1 MDASCAKSAA
11 VQRSKKT
18 KAIAQS
24 MITPKSMIG
33 SKSKSAARGAAAV
46 VFALVA
52 LAARTGAQDAPR
64 AVRPEA
70 ADDKRW
76 QTVAPGRVEPASGE
90 IKIAA
95 PVMGVIAQVLVKVN
109 DKVSAG
115 EPLIRLIDNE
125 AQARLAAAEAQV
137 AFRLRARNEE
147 TAPVRSTARRTT
159 EAAVVDT
166 DKAAARRRAEDAVAD
181 ADKAMAAAQAALDK
195 ALVDRR
201 AGRASDAD
209 RDAAR
214 TALSQ
219 AQDRLQQQ
227 KAELRRIEADPS
239 TPLPNFAEGQVNV
252 ARAESVAAAAAIAK
266 LTIRAPIAGTVLQVN
281 AKPGELAAPSNA
293 QPLLVIGDVSALRV
307 RAELDERDFGQIK
320 IGQPVLVRAAAFRG
334 REFAGKVAFIA
345 PLVEQGRINAR
356 GQRNV
361 TDVDVVEVLID
372 LAQPDPLAVGMKVD
386 VYFQPEGR

>member
-1 MDASCAKSAA
+1 
-11 VQRSKKT
+11 
-18 KAIAQS
+18 

-33 SKSKSAARGAAAV
+33 SKSKSAARGSAAV

-109 DKVSAG
+109 DKISAG

-166 DKAAARRRAEDAVAD
+166 DKAAARSISPVRSLRCAPAGETRPEPRRR
-181 ADKAMAAAQAALDK
+181 QAA
-195 ALVDRR
+195 
-201 AGRASDAD
+201 
-209 RDAAR
+209 
-214 TALSQ
+214 
-219 AQDRLQQQ
+219 
-227 KAELRRIEADPS
+227 
-239 TPLPNFAEGQVNV
+239 
-252 ARAESVAAAAAIAK
+252 
-266 LTIRAPIAGTVLQVN
+266 
-281 AKPGELAAPSNA
+281 PGPHC
-293 QPLLVIGDVSALRV
+293 R
-307 RAELDERDFGQIK
+307 
-320 IGQPVLVRAAAFRG
+320 
-334 REFAGKVAFIA
+334 
-345 PLVEQGRINAR
+345 
-356 GQRNV
+356 
-361 TDVDVVEVLID
+361 
-372 LAQPDPLAVGMKVD
+372 
-386 VYFQPEGR
+386 

>member
-1 MDASCAKSAA
+1 M
-11 VQRSKKT
+11 
-18 KAIAQS
+18 AQS

-52 LAARTGAQDAPR
+52 LAARTGAQDAPH
-64 AVRPEA
+64 AARPEA

-109 DKVSAG
+109 DKVFAG

-147 TAPVRSTARRTT
+147 TASVRSTARRTT
-159 EAAVVDT
+159 EAAVADT
-166 DKAAARRRAEDAVAD
+166 DKAAARRRAEDGVAD
-181 ADKAMAAAQAALDK
+181 ADKAVTAAQAALDK

-209 RDAAR
+209 REAAR
-214 TALSQ
+214 TALSR

-252 ARAESVAAAAAIAK
+252 ARAESAAAAAAIAK

-372 LAQPDPLAVGMKVD
+372 LAQADPLAVGMKVD

>member
-1 MDASCAKSAA
+1 
-11 VQRSKKT
+11 
-18 KAIAQS
+18 

-33 SKSKSAARGAAAV
+33 SKSKSAARGSAAV

-109 DKVSAG
+109 DKISAG
-115 EPLIRLIDNE
+115 EPLIWLIDNE

-166 DKAAARRRAEDAVAD
+166 ARRRAEDAVAD
-181 ADKAMAAAQAALDK
+181 ADKAMTAAQAALDK
-195 ALVDRR
+195 AFADRR

-214 TALSQ
+214 TALSR

-266 LTIRAPIAGTVLQVN
+266 LTIRASIAGTVLQVN
-281 AKPGELAAPSNA
+281 AKPGELAAPANA

>member
-1 MDASCAKSAA
+1 
-11 VQRSKKT
+11 
-18 KAIAQS
+18 
-24 MITPKSMIG
+24 MITPKSMMA
-33 SKSKSAARGAAAV
+33 SKNKSAVRAV
-46 VFALVA
+46 VVVFVLAA
-52 LAARTGAQDAPR
+52 LAARTGAQETAR
-64 AVRPEA
+64 ASRPEA

-76 QTVAPGRVEPASGE
+76 QTVAPGRVEPTSGE

-109 DKVSAG
+109 DKVVAG
-115 EPLIRLIDNE
+115 EPLIRLVDDE
-125 AQARLAAAEAQV
+125 VQARLAAAEAQV

-147 TAPVRSTARRTT
+147 AAPVAPVRSTARRTA
-159 EAAVVDT
+159 EAAIVET
-166 DKAAARRRAEDAVAD
+166 DKAAVRRKAEDAVAD
-181 ADKAMAAAQAALDK
+181 ADKAVAAAQAALDK
-195 ALVDRR
+195 ATLDRR

-209 RDAAR
+209 REAAR
-214 TALSQ
+214 TALSR

-227 KAELRRIEADPS
+227 KAELRRIESDAN

-252 ARAESVAAAAAIAK
+252 ARAESAAAAAALAK

-281 AKPGELAAPSNA
+281 GKPGELASPANA

-307 RAELDERDFGQIK
+307 RAELDERDFGEIK

-334 REFAGKVAFIA
+334 REFAGKVSFIA

-372 LAQPDPLAVGMKVD
+372 LTQADPLAVGMKVD
-386 VYFQPEGR
+386 VYFQPDGR